1 MDRRCLRRDV
11 RRSYPATG
19 EVIAH
24 VSEGAQSDVD
34 AAIAATR
41 RAFDGGKWPTFSAS
55 RHGKVLFKMAQL
67 IAERTDEL
75 ARLEVRD
82 NGKTIATAKGEI
94 GAIVEVFEFYGGA
107 ATKNYGDT
115 IPGMSSSFSISTTRE
130 SAGVVGAII
139 PWISR
144 RSWPHGKLRRHL
156 RRAARSFSSR
166 RRRRRLRRSNSP
178 RSRWKPVCLRAFS
191 TS

>member
-1 MDRRCLRRDV
+1 
-11 RRSYPATG
+11 
-19 EVIAH
+19 

-34 AAIAATR
+34 AAIAAAR

-55 RHGKVLFKMAQL
+55 RRGKVLFKMAQL

-144 RSWPHGKLRRHL
+144 RSWPHGKCAGTCDGLHDRSQAGAVDAAYGAQTRRDRAGSRFASGRFQRRDGL
-156 RRAARSFSSR
+156 DARTGGGDRRASR
-166 RRRRRLRRSNSP
+166 RR
-178 RSRWKPVCLRAFS
+178 
-191 TS
+191 